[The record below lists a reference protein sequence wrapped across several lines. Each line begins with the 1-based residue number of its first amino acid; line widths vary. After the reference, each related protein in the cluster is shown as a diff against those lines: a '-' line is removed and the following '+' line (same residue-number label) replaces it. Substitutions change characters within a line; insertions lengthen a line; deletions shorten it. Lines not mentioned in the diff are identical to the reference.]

1 MNIDTETVISDI
13 DYQLENNLPN
23 VEPIKSSKKEMP
35 ESPMFY
41 IVFYGLC
48 QIILYTFYICIG
60 NIYVN
65 TASLFAQ
72 TLILFMLC
80 FVSCDAKCTRE
91 TINLTYTLYSIL
103 TIQIYNIAFFS
114 YLTFYKSKPISQ
126 DN

>member
-23 VEPIKSSKKEMP
+23 VESIKLQKKEMF

-41 IVFYGLC
+41 IVFYGLS
-48 QIILYTFYICIG
+48 QIILYTFYIWRG
-60 NIYVN
+60 DIYVN
-65 TASLFAQ
+65 MTSLFVQ
-72 TLILFMLC
+72 TFLLFTFC
-80 FVSCDAKCTRE
+80 FITCNAKCNRE
-91 TINLTYTLYSIL
+91 NIKLTFTLCSIL
-103 TIQIYNIAFFS
+103 TIQIYNMILFS